1 MGDLFPA
8 GLPVLLATAEEG
20 GRKFGL
26 LSPDPG
32 LILWTVLTFFV
43 LLILLRKTA
52 WGPIVDGLDRREEN
66 IRAALKEA
74 DEAREESRKVLAEQQ
89 AALAEARKEAQGI
102 IDQGAAMA
110 KTLHA
115 ELVTKAQAEAG
126 EILASARREIQL
138 EADRARESLRAEV
151 VDLSLQVAGKLLERS
166 LGDADHE
173 RLAREFMSEV
183 EKS

>member
-8 GLPVLLATAEEG
+8 GLPLLLTAAAEG

-32 LILWTVLTFFV
+32 LILWTVLTFLG
-43 LLILLRKTA
+43 LLFLLRKTA
-52 WGPIVDGLDRREEN
+52 WGPIVDGLDRREES
-66 IRAALKEA
+66 IRAALNEA
-74 DEAREESRKVLAEQQ
+74 DQAREESHRLLAEQEE
-89 AALAEARKEAQGI
+89 ALTAARKEAQGI

-115 ELVTKAQAEAG
+115 ELIAKAQAEAG
-126 EILASARREIQL
+126 EVLESARREIRL

-151 VDLSLQVAGKLLERS
+151 VGLSMQVAGKLLERS
-166 LGDADHE
+166 LVDADHE

-183 EKS
+183 EGS